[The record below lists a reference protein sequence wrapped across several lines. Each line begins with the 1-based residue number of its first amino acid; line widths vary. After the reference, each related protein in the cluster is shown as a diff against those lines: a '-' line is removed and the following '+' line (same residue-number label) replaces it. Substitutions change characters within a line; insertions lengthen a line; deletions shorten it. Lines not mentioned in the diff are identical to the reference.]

1 PYTLRG
7 RDGGRHRR
15 VHRAGPHR
23 DLPGVHAR
31 AVRVLPAGDDPRRRL
46 QPGLEGR
53 LRPRLLLPPRQEEEP
68 MAEVALN
75 VLLTIG
81 LASVSVWVTI
91 SARRSFGWPG
101 GSPGPA
107 PPPPAC

>member
-1 PYTLRG
+1 
-7 RDGGRHRR
+7 
-15 VHRAGPHR
+15 
-23 DLPGVHAR
+23 
-31 AVRVLPAGDDPRRRL
+31 
-46 QPGLEGR
+46 
-53 LRPRLLLPPRQEEEP
+53 

-75 VLLTIG
+75 VLLTLW

-107 PPPPAC
+107 PPPPACTHEATTYSWGTGTTRCADCGHITDQEQR